1 MIVSIKK
8 IKFSML
14 VLASASK
21 GRKKLLDQIALRH
34 KVIVSDFD
42 ETQLQELDPKL
53 KVKLLA
59 KAKADSSLKKLIRE
73 NHALNTFQALLGCDS
88 LFEFEGEIFEKPIN
102 KNQLIS
108 RWQRMS
114 GNSGLL
120 HTGHYLILKDNFK
133 SGIKSISRNKCF
145 EGVVSTKIEFMCLS
159 NFEINKY
166 ASTSEP
172 YNCAGGFAIEGNGGL
187 FIKKIDGCFSNVIGL
202 SLPWLKNNLER
213 LSLSRLL
220 LDR

>member
-1 MIVSIKK
+1 M
-8 IKFSML
+8 F

-21 GRKKLLDQIALRH
+21 ARQKLLDQIALRH

-42 ETQLQELDPKL
+42 ETQLQEPDPIL

-59 KAKADSSLKKLIRE
+59 KGKADSALKKLIEE
-73 NHALNTFQALLGCDS
+73 NHALNTYQALLGCDS
-88 LFEFEGEIFEKPIN
+88 LFEFKGEIFEKPIN
-102 KNQLIS
+102 KEQLIS
-108 RWQRMS
+108 RWKRMS
-114 GNSGLL
+114 GQSGFL
-120 HTGHYLILKDNFK
+120 HTGHYLISLDNSK
-133 SGIKSISRNKCF
+133 SDMESISQNYSC
-145 EGVVSTKIEFMCLS
+145 EGVVSTKIEFMNLS

-202 SLPWLKNNLER
+202 SLPWLKNNLEKFG
-213 LSLSRLL
+213 LSRLL

>member
-1 MIVSIKK
+1 M
-8 IKFSML
+8 F

-21 GRKKLLDQIALRH
+21 ARQKLLDQIALRH

-42 ETQLQELDPKL
+42 ETQLQELDPIL

-59 KAKADSSLKKLIRE
+59 KGKADNALKKLIEE
-73 NHALNTFQALLGCDS
+73 NHALNTYQALLGCDS
-88 LFEFEGEIFEKPIN
+88 LFEFKGEIFEKPIN
-102 KNQLIS
+102 KEQLIS
-108 RWQRMS
+108 RWKRMS
-114 GNSGLL
+114 GQSGFL
-120 HTGHYLILKDNFK
+120 HTGHYLISLDNSK
-133 SGIKSISRNKCF
+133 SDMEIISQYNSC
-145 EGVVSTKIEFMCLS
+145 EGVVSTKIEFMNLS

-166 ASTSEP
+166 ASISEP

-213 LSLSRLL
+213 LGLSRLL

>member
-1 MIVSIKK
+1 M
-8 IKFSML
+8 F

-21 GRKKLLDQIALRH
+21 ARQKLLDQIALRH

-42 ETQLQELDPKL
+42 ETQLQEPDPIL

-59 KAKADSSLKKLIRE
+59 KGKADSALKKLIEE
-73 NHALNTFQALLGCDS
+73 NHALNTYQALLGCDS
-88 LFEFEGEIFEKPIN
+88 LFEFKGEIFEKPIN
-102 KNQLIS
+102 KEQLIS

-114 GNSGLL
+114 GQSGFL
-120 HTGHYLILKDNFK
+120 HTGHYLISLDNSK
-133 SGIKSISRNKCF
+133 ADIESISQNNSC
-145 EGVVSTKIEFMCLS
+145 EGVVSTKIEFMNLS

-202 SLPWLKNNLER
+202 SLPWLKNNLEKFG
-213 LSLSRLL
+213 LSRLL

>member
-1 MIVSIKK
+1 M
-8 IKFSML
+8 F

-21 GRKKLLDQIALRH
+21 ARQKLLDQIALRH

-42 ETQLQELDPKL
+42 ETQLQEPDPIL

-59 KAKADSSLKKLIRE
+59 KGKADSALKKLIEE
-73 NHALNTFQALLGCDS
+73 NHALNTYQALLGCDS
-88 LFEFEGEIFEKPIN
+88 LFEFKGEIFEKPIN
-102 KNQLIS
+102 KEQLIS

-114 GNSGLL
+114 GQSGFL
-120 HTGHYLILKDNFK
+120 HTGHYLISLDNSK
-133 SGIKSISRNKCF
+133 SDMESISQNYSC
-145 EGVVSTKIEFMCLS
+145 EGVVSTKIEFMNLS

-202 SLPWLKNNLER
+202 SLPWLKNNLEKFG
-213 LSLSRLL
+213 LSRLL

>member
-1 MIVSIKK
+1 M
-8 IKFSML
+8 F

-21 GRKKLLDQIALRH
+21 ARQKLLDQIALKH

-42 ETQLQELDPKL
+42 ETQLQEPDPIL

-59 KAKADSSLKKLIRE
+59 KGKADSALKKLREE

-102 KNQLIS
+102 QEQLIS

-114 GNSGLL
+114 GKSGLL
-120 HTGHYLILKDNFK
+120 HTGHYLMSLNNIDSN
-133 SGIKSISRNKCF
+133 IKSSSLNKFCV
-145 EGVVSTKIEFMCLS
+145 GVVSTKIEFMYLS
-159 NFEINKY
+159 NIEIIKY
-166 ASTSEP
+166 ASIQEP
-172 YNCAGGFAIEGNGGL
+172 YNCAGGFAIEGYGGL
-187 FIKKIDGCFSNVIGL
+187 FIKKIDGCFSNVVGL
-202 SLPWLKNNLER
+202 SLPWLKTNLEKFG
-213 LSLSRLL
+213 LSSLF

>member
-1 MIVSIKK
+1 M
-8 IKFSML
+8 F

-21 GRKKLLDQIALRH
+21 ARQKLLDQIALRH

-42 ETQLQELDPKL
+42 ETQLQEPDPIL

-59 KAKADSSLKKLIRE
+59 KGKADSALKKLIEE
-73 NHALNTFQALLGCDS
+73 NHALNTYQALLGCDS
-88 LFEFEGEIFEKPIN
+88 LFEFKGEIFEKPIN
-102 KNQLIS
+102 KEQLIS

-114 GNSGLL
+114 GQSGFL
-120 HTGHYLILKDNFK
+120 HTGHYLISLDNSK
-133 SGIKSISRNKCF
+133 SDMEIISQNNSC
-145 EGVVSTKIEFMCLS
+145 EGVVSTKIEFMNLS

-202 SLPWLKNNLER
+202 SLPWLKNNLEKFG
-213 LSLSRLL
+213 LSRLL

>member
-1 MIVSIKK
+1 M
-8 IKFSML
+8 F

-21 GRKKLLDQIALRH
+21 ARQKLLDQIALRH

-42 ETQLQELDPKL
+42 ETQLQEPDPIL

-59 KAKADSSLKKLIRE
+59 KGKADSALKKLIEE
-73 NHALNTFQALLGCDS
+73 NHALNTYQALLGCDS
-88 LFEFEGEIFEKPIN
+88 LFEFKGEIFEKPIN
-102 KNQLIS
+102 KEQLIS

-114 GNSGLL
+114 GQSGFL
-120 HTGHYLILKDNFK
+120 HTGHYLISLDNSK
-133 SGIKSISRNKCF
+133 PDMESISQNNSC
-145 EGVVSTKIEFMCLS
+145 EGVVSTKIEFMNLS

-202 SLPWLKNNLER
+202 SLHWLKNNLEK
-213 LSLSRLL
+213 LGLSRLL

>member
-1 MIVSIKK
+1 M
-8 IKFSML
+8 FL
-14 VLASASK
+14 LASASK
-21 GRKKLLDQIALRH
+21 ARQKLLDQIALRH
-34 KVIVSDFD
+34 QVIVSDFD
-42 ETQLQELDPKL
+42 ETKIQESNPRL

-59 KAKADSSLKKLIRE
+59 KGKAYSALKKLIKE
-73 NHALNTFQALLGCDS
+73 KYASNPFKALLGCDS

-102 KNQLIS
+102 KEQLIS

-114 GNSGLL
+114 GKSGLL
-120 HTGHYLILKDNFK
+120 HTGHYLISLDNFK
-133 SGIKSISRNKCF
+133 SDSTSISQNNSC
-145 EGVVSTKIEFMCLS
+145 EGVVSTKIEFMNLS

-202 SLPWLKNNLER
+202 SLPWLKTNLEKLG
-213 LSLSRLL
+213 LSDLL
-220 LDR
+220 LDS